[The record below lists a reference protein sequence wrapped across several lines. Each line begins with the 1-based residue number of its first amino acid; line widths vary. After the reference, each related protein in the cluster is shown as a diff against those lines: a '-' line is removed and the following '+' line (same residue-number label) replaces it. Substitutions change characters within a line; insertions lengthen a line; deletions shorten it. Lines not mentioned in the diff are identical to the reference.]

1 MRLRLGS
8 VMNAAYS
15 RFPSDDDKNSSRLRS
30 AGSVDIDASAASAA
44 LRGGLSK
51 SVYFSRAVLNA
62 HGVGNGSQSE
72 AGAPFGMD
80 RAKE

>member
-1 MRLRLGS
+1 MQHTRAFHLRMTKTL
-8 VMNAAYS
+8 
-15 RFPSDDDKNSSRLRS
+15 
-30 AGSVDIDASAASAA
+30 DACAQQGPWISMQSAASAA

-51 SVYFSRAVLNA
+51 SVYFSRAVLNV
-62 HGVGNGSQSE
+62 HGVGNGSVSE